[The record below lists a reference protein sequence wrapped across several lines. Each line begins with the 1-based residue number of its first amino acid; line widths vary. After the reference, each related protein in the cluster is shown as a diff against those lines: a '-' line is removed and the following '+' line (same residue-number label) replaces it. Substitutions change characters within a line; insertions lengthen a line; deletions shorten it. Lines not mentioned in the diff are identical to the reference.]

1 MINHDL
7 TTTIDTMAPDKVE
20 ELLQLFADVDL
31 TITQA
36 PRAGLLMLAVHDSFN
51 TAFHPGEVLVTEA
64 RVRFCGSQG
73 FGMVIGEEPRRALAR
88 AAADAVLNYPGPS
101 QVRDGVRKLLATEA
115 VRRASEEL
123 REAAL
128 AAATK
133 VEFDLMA
140 GA

>member
-1 MINHDL
+1 MIAHDL
-7 TTTIDTMAPDKVE
+7 TATIDTMPADKVE
-20 ELLQLFADVDL
+20 KLLQLFADVDL
-31 TITQA
+31 TITQP
-36 PRAGLLMLAVHDSFN
+36 PRAGLVMLAVHDSFN

-64 RVRFCGSQG
+64 RARFCGYMG

-88 AAADAVLNYPGPS
+88 AAADAVLNFPGPS
-101 QVRDGVRKLLATEA
+101 QVRDGVRRLLATEA
-115 VRRASEEL
+115 VRQASLEL
-123 REAAL
+123 QEAAL